1 MPCFQSLPC
10 FCLKSPASNV
20 IETSASAISS
30 FQFQGTRL
38 AIKRVH
44 TLAFKSR
51 SPHQFPLH
59 LNSPQNSP
67 FRAPSSSRNRQLIA
81 YFRNLHPTRNF
92 SKKPCLFST
101 DTPQTLPRL
110 PQVLML
116 FAMIPHNANQPSS
129 VVATDLLHR
138 FGRLA
143 DTAHI
148 PHRLLDAACYTAMK
162 TPLS

>member
-1 MPCFQSLPC
+1 MG
-10 FCLKSPASNV
+10 
-20 IETSASAISS
+20 ISILHK
-30 FQFQGTRL
+30 TR
-38 AIKRVH
+38 H
-44 TLAFKSR
+44 FE
-51 SPHQFPLH
+51 PHQVLET
-59 LNSPQNSP
+59 
-67 FRAPSSSRNRQLIA
+67 A
-81 YFRNLHPTRNF
+81 NLLPTSEIFTQQNF